1 MGIFRMKLEKFK
13 KRKLQSKKMTVK
25 NLQSF
30 FLQSDISINFET
42 ISLNS
47 F

>member
-13 KRKLQSKKMTVK
+13 KRILQSKKMTVK